1 MARIIQF
8 KRYANTILNSII
20 GADGEL
26 IIDRTNKTLT
36 IHDGV
41 SAGGSKVAT
50 ETFVSSA
57 ISQIN
62 YNSGVTFAQEAYD
75 TANLALTTSATA
87 LSRATGASSNTVYLQ
102 GALNA
107 ANASITSLSSTNLS
121 QNTNITGATTLAQNA
136 FNKANVVSSNVAHTQ
151 AALDTANARISSAE
165 AVNLTQNVS
174 IFNAFASSAASFNIA
189 NTVSANTVY
198 LQGALNSSNANIALI
213 FGVNS
218 YQNTVLTLL
227 NGNLNLANANI
238 NYIFGVDTA
247 QNTNITNVTTL
258 TQASFNKANTAS
270 ANSIYLQGGLNTA
283 NASLVI
289 QQGINTSQNSTIQ
302 VVFDRANTDATT
314 LTANA
319 GSYGDST
326 TVPVTTI
333 AANGRVTAIS
343 TQPIAGITIGTT
355 TIAPGATATSLSGLS
370 SIAVTANPTTG
381 LQLATKQY
389 VDSYISN
396 TNYHPAANVAT
407 SAALTSAYN
416 NGSSGLGADLTNNGS
431 QSSLVIDGYSTK
443 LYDRVLVKDQALANQ
458 NGIYV
463 VNTVGSVSTN
473 WVLIRA
479 SDYDQVG
486 DVGSGDYIFITN
498 GNINGNTSWVQTTAT
513 AGIVI
518 GTTPLVFSQVSK
530 ITSYTAADPLFLNGT
545 QFTLGTTGTANTYG
559 NLSHVPVITTDVYG
573 RVSGVINTAI
583 EIPIAKVTGLQQLED
598 SQNTNI
604 TNVTTLTQASF
615 NKANTASSNTV
626 YLQGGLDTANAS
638 LVVQQGV
645 NASQNANITI
655 VQGVDVGQN
664 AAISIIQGVNLTQ
677 NASIAAAFGLA
688 NTLQGGLNTANANII
703 VAQGIDT
710 TQNATITIIQ
720 GVDLTQNA
728 SISAAFG
735 LANTLQGGL
744 NTANANIVIQQG
756 VNATQNASITIIQGV
771 DTTQNASIS
780 AAFGLANTLQGGLNT
795 ANANITILQN
805 VNTTQNTTI
814 ATIQGVDT
822 TQNSIITVIQNTNVT
837 QNASIS
843 AAFGLANTLQGG
855 LNTANANIVVAQ
867 GIDNTQNT
875 NINIISILAQA
886 AFDQANAANIFAH
899 NGSAI
904 ATLLIPYLVAAM
916 DAAIGNTSWREI
928 VTSNTTSSFVYASDV
943 YVSDVFV

>member
-8 KRYANTILNSII
+8 KRYANTVLNSII

-26 IIDRTNKTLT
+26 IIDRTNKTIT
-36 IHDGV
+36 VHDGI

-50 ETFVSSA
+50 EAFVSSA
-57 ISQIN
+57 ISEISF
-62 YNSGVTFAQEAYD
+62 NSGITFAQDAYD
-75 TANLALTTSATA
+75 TANQAIITAGVA
-87 LSRATGASSNTVYLQ
+87 LSEADLATNNTVYLQ
-102 GALNA
+102 GGLNS
-107 ANASITSLSSTNLS
+107 ANASISSLLSTNLS

-136 FNKANVVSSNVAHTQ
+136 FNKANVVSSNVAYTQ
-151 AALDTANARISSAE
+151 AALDTANSRISSAE

-198 LQGALNSSNANIALI
+198 LQGAFNSSNANIALI

-227 NGNLNLANANI
+227 NDNLNLANANI
-238 NYIFGVDTA
+238 NYIFGVDTT

-270 ANSIYLQGGLNTA
+270 ANTVYLQGALNTA
-283 NASLVI
+283 NASLVV

-314 LTANA
+314 LTAVA

-333 AANGRVTAIS
+333 AANGRVTSIS
-343 TQPIAGITIGTT
+343 TQSIAGVTIGST
-355 TIAPGATATSLSGLS
+355 TIAPGATATSLSGLTS
-370 SIAVTANPTTG
+370 VSVTANPTSG

-407 SAALTSAYN
+407 SAALTSAYS
-416 NGSSGLGADLTNNGS
+416 NGTSGVGADLTNTGS
-431 QSSLVIDGYSTK
+431 QSALVIDGYSTK
-443 LYDRVLVKDQALANQ
+443 LYDRVLVKDQASANQ

-479 SDYDQVG
+479 SDYDQAG

-559 NLSHVPVITTDVYG
+559 NLSHVPVITTDAYG
-573 RVSGVINTAI
+573 RVGGVINTAI

-604 TNVTTLTQASF
+604 INVTTLTQASF
-615 NKANTASSNTV
+615 NKANTASANTV
-626 YLQGGLDTANAS
+626 YLQGGLDSANAS
-638 LVVQQGV
+638 LVIQQGINSTQNAAITIAQGV
-645 NASQNANITI
+645 DTTQNAVITIIQNTDLTQNAAITAAFLKANTVQANLDGANASIVVAQGVDTTQNATITI
-655 VQGVDVGQN
+655 IQGVDVGQN
-664 AAISIIQGVNLTQ
+664 ASITVIQGVNLTQ
-677 NASIAAAFGLA
+677 NASITAAFLLA
-688 NTLQGGLNTANANII
+688 NTLQGGLNTANANIVI
-703 VAQGIDT
+703 GQGVNNTQNASISAAFTLANTLQGGLNTANASITILQNVNATQNTTIGTIQGVDT
-710 TQNATITIIQ
+710 TQNSTITIIQ
-720 GVDLTQNA
+720 NTDLTQNA

-744 NTANANIVIQQG
+744 NTANA
-756 VNATQNASITIIQGV
+756 S
-771 DTTQNASIS
+771 
-780 AAFGLANTLQGGLNT
+780 
-795 ANANITILQN
+795 
-805 VNTTQNTTI
+805 
-814 ATIQGVDT
+814 
-822 TQNSIITVIQNTNVT
+822 
-837 QNASIS
+837 
-843 AAFGLANTLQGG
+843 
-855 LNTANANIVVAQ
+855 IVVAQ

-875 NINIISILAQA
+875 NISIVSILAQA